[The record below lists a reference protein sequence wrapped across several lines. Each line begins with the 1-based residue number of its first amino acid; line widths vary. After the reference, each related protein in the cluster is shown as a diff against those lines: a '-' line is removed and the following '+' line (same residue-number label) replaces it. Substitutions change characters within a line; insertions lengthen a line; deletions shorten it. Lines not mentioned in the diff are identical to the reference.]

1 MTDFNTVYDVF
12 LAKVLE
18 DEWTSWAYEEVQKDL
33 LSLLKGAISWFKFPR
48 TPLDF
53 NIEETG
59 FVNNLSNMEI
69 QILANYMKCEWLERT
84 IMSWEN
90 VKPLYVERDFSQAN
104 LIDKL
109 KNLLETVQKKTER
122 LESRYYRTK
131 DGKIFDY
138 SKLAGS

>member
-1 MTDFNTVYDVF
+1 MTDFNTVYDAF

-18 DEWTSWAYEEVQKDL
+18 DEWTSWAYEEVQQDL

-53 NIEETG
+53 NTEETG

-109 KNLLETVQKKTER
+109 KNLLETVQKKTEK

-131 DGKIFDY
+131 NGKIFDY